1 MTDPA
6 NDWPT
11 DETLTD
17 AQKREIKR
25 RVAILERRVS
35 VIERHIGLVPA
46 DEDPPDAAGAA
57 Q

>member
-1 MTDPA
+1 MADPA
-6 NDWPT
+6 DDWTT
-11 DETLTD
+11 DETLKD

-35 VIERHIGLVPA
+35 VIERHIGLGDD
-46 DEDPPDAAGAA
+46 DEDLPDEPGAA